1 MSISSP
7 IADGAAA
14 RRSGLA
20 ADAARRRAVFA
31 GLERRNRRV
40 ARLRILVPVLGALVL
55 AVLVAFIVIA
65 NSGLRFTIGQLAI
78 TPDSFSIAAPVYSGI
93 LEDGTTYRVTAQS
106 AVTRLEALDR
116 MGLETALVEMQDADG
131 VETLITAAR
140 AELEMPDE
148 RIHVPGLAELSDS
161 AGLSAMFRDSTVDWA
176 AQTLVSRGG
185 VVIDYADGT
194 HLEAEGMSYDLRTRK
209 YEFTRVNVS
218 VPDLPGAAGAD
229 EEISTDAAP

>member
-7 IADGAAA
+7 IADGAPA
-14 RRSGLA
+14 RRSGPP
-20 ADAARRRAVFA
+20 ADVARRRALYA

-40 ARLRILVPVLGALVL
+40 AMLRILVPGLGALVL

-65 NSGLRFTIGQLAI
+65 NSGLRFTIGQLEI
-78 TPDSFSIAAPVYSGI
+78 TPDTFSIAAPVYSGI

-106 AVTRLEALDR
+106 AVTRLDTLDR
-116 MGLETALVEMQDADG
+116 MGLNTALVEMQDTDG
-131 VETLITAAR
+131 VETVITAAQ
-140 AELEMPDE
+140 AELEMPNE
-148 RIHVPGLAELSDS
+148 RIHVSGIAELSDS
-161 AGLSAMFRDSTVDWA
+161 AGLSASFRDSVVDWA

-194 HLEAEGMSYDLRTRK
+194 HLEADGMSYDIRTQR
-209 YEFTRVNVS
+209 YEFTRVNVTM
-218 VPDLPGAAGAD
+218 PDLPDAADAD